1 MNGDVP
7 VFISRELPLL
17 KFTCNSCHFLLESCF
32 FIIVLN
38 HTRLKVL
45 RVRPVALACWK
56 PITHVGTF
64 QVSHKFLPVRIV
76 LLLFW
81 AWASL
86 ERRLLLIS
94 PHDDRYSRRELFIPF
109 CLWSHSSLDPEFNPV
124 QKCSSVYLWLPTRG
138 PATGQQIWNLVF
150 NTQSFYS
157 LPLTYT
163 VRRGLISHKELVVLT
178 PVSMQ
183 SGINLM
189 QRSVNFFPGSGLCT
203 ERSQWR
209 IKAKDGKWLIT
220 FPGKALCQDLLFQFL
235 MLSSSQSVVG
245 PADSAKLNFKTQT
258 DVQMELK

>member
-1 MNGDVP
+1 MFFYYYIKLYSFKSAQSETSSIGLLKRHHACRHLP
-7 VFISRELPLL
+7 SFPYISASLYCSCFSGLEPLL
-17 KFTCNSCHFLLESCF
+17 NTGCYSFH
-32 FIIVLN
+32 
-38 HTRLKVL
+38 HTMTGIHG
-45 RVRPVALACWK
+45 C
-56 PITHVGTF
+56 
-64 QVSHKFLPVRIV
+64 
-76 LLLFW
+76 
-81 AWASL
+81 
-86 ERRLLLIS
+86 
-94 PHDDRYSRRELFIPF
+94 ELFIPF

-124 QKCSSVYLWLPTRG
+124 QKCSNVHLCLPTRG

-150 NTQSFYS
+150 STQSFYS

-163 VRRGLISHKELVVLT
+163 VHRGPVSYRELVALT

-220 FPGKALCQDLLFQFL
+220 FPGKAVCQDLLFQFI

-245 PADSAKLNFKTQT
+245 PADSAKLNFKTRT